1 MLGSQMND
9 SVADFLDPAIASHW
23 IRVLFLLQDRVVLQL
38 CQARLPVQ
46 IRVQEGTGDAVHSDA
61 EASQFDRS

>member
-1 MLGSQMND
+1 MND

-46 IRVQEGTGDAVHSDA
+46 IRVQEGAGDAVHSDA